1 MKLNL
6 NFDGL
11 TLLRD
16 WWEQVKANFQ
26 TIQNEH
32 NALKDTVNSEKT
44 RLTTEINQR
53 TNADLAMSSRIG
65 AEETARLAAD
75 TKLNQKITAEAAA
88 RSEEDTAI
96 IEHINKIVFDGK
108 SGSVW
113 QNNCYLEWQNDG
125 MEMLGIT
132 YDKSNSTA
140 EIELYIGGR
149 LIANGAYIYDDNTS
163 VTLTID
169 HEGVGSYFDY
179 KTVQLSIELST
190 GKTGVHFD
198 ESSGRHEMKAYYSKG
213 FLTVDIGTINI
224 YHEPFSPYVSV
235 DAFSFGDKYY
245 YNNCPP
251 LFLPALH
258 KHGAYDIDTDIKHRF
273 VSDEEKSEWNSMK
286 SLLGTL
292 SSELTSLTT
301 AHQIYVPCDGD
312 HDELKLQAAIDS
324 VPENSVIYPVGTC
337 VITNDNIQMG
347 VGGMADTYGAIL
359 NIKEKC
365 TLDGRYCHS
374 MTFVNSN
381 PQTNQVIFLLQANA
395 KMRNLDFS
403 EDLNSTANPPVP
415 SVIYNRSVCEIS
427 NCKFT
432 DLTDTGA
439 SQNKIISITGSGNV
453 FKDNTLSRLYFSA
466 YSSSSSARIAI
477 TADVTGNT
485 FAEGYADSQ
494 NSSEMMS
501 FTGLVSNN
509 RFDNMELLGGAI
521 SFYGGIREGVH
532 GNKFNRMPNAQFDFH
547 CSVVANTFATCSAET
562 EWMSLIQ
569 LSGSASNQTLFTA
582 NTLSAIRATADNVSL
597 ISVTGE
603 YCKVSDNI
611 IVITQAVGE
620 TAGIDTIGKAQV
632 HHNTVKLSAF
642 AANST
647 TLDVFRGSDGA
658 VITDN
663 ITDAAS
669 LGTFDNTCVVERN
682 ITAEV
687 S

>member
-1 MKLNL
+1 MRGYTIFAYGTRCQSAGYSAPAAFTPSVSGDYGISEGYVYAAVTFSPSGHISSEEAEISSAGNL
-6 NFDGL
+6 TGI
-11 TLLRD
+11 
-16 WWEQVKANFQ
+16 
-26 TIQNEH
+26 TIQSDGDYKVMWLVGKGYYEIEGDPDDP
-32 NALKDTVNSEKT
+32 NAAPSRHYNFTQTENRARITFYSENGLYRQLEAEAT
-44 RLTTEINQR
+44 ERTT
-53 TNADLAMSSRIG
+53 
-65 AEETARLAAD
+65 AD
-75 TKLNQKITAEAAA
+75 TAL
-88 RSEEDTAI
+88 
-96 IEHINKIVFDGK
+96 DGK
-108 SGSVW
+108 IKAVK
-113 QNNCYLEWQNDG
+113 D
-125 MEMLGIT
+125 
-132 YDKSNSTA
+132 A
-140 EIELYIGGR
+140 
-149 LIANGAYIYDDNTS
+149 
-163 VTLTID
+163 
-169 HEGVGSYFDY
+169 VG
-179 KTVQLSIELST
+179 LST
-190 GKTGVHFD
+190 TN
-198 ESSGRHEMKAYYSKG
+198 HEIH
-213 FLTVDIGTINI
+213 V
-224 YHEPFSPYVSV
+224 
-235 DAFSFGDKYY
+235 
-245 YNNCPP
+245 
-251 LFLPALH
+251 
-258 KHGAYDIDTDIKHRF
+258 
-273 VSDEEKSEWNSMK
+273 
-286 SLLGTL
+286 
-292 SSELTSLTT
+292 
-301 AHQIYVPCDGD
+301 QCDGD

-365 TLDGRYCHS
+365 TLDGRYCSS

-395 KMRNLDFS
+395 KMKNLDFS

-415 SVIYNRSVCEIS
+415 SVIYNMSVCEIS

-453 FKDNTLSRLYFSA
+453 FKDNTLSRLYFSD

-509 RFDNMELLGGAI
+509 RFDNMKLLGGAI
-521 SFYGGIREGVH
+521 SFYGGIREGVC
-532 GNKFNRMPNAQFDFH
+532 GNKFKGMFNTRLDFR
-547 CSVVANTFATCSAET
+547 CSVTANTFAMCSIET

-582 NTLSAIRATADNVSL
+582 NTLSAIRAAADNVSL
-597 ISVTGE
+597 ISVTNE

-611 IVITQAVGE
+611 LVITQAVGE

-669 LGTFDNTCVVERN
+669 LGTFDDTCVVERN

-687 S
+687 SA